1 MKEIFVH
8 VYAIAVALCLLVVI
22 VTGAVVTNSLAV
34 PAAAIT
40 TGLFSSS
47 GHQHAAE
54 TVGLLTVILVVWVLV
69 TEKRAPV
76 RQLAW
81 LPLVAVVAEIG
92 LGHAA
97 GKASPLV
104 SLLHAF
110 LAPVLLSTV
119 AALALATSPA
129 WRRDPVTIQDKGWP
143 PMRGLA
149 RTTLVFV
156 VLQVA
161 LGAAFRHGAM
171 GVMPHIIGALVVVV
185 LLLTLV
191 ICLTQMAGESLIKP
205 VAITLLVIAAVQV
218 FLGLTV
224 VSMSDKAMA
233 QLAGL
238 IFSTAHVMLGALTL
252 AFSVVV
258 ALEARRS
265 VRPQA

>member
-1 MKEIFVH
+1 MKETLVH
-8 VYAIAVALCLLVVI
+8 VYAIAVALCVLFVT

-34 PAAAIT
+34 PAAAIPS
-40 TGLFSSS
+40 GLFSSS
-47 GHQHAAE
+47 GHQRAAE
-54 TVGLLTVILVVWVLV
+54 VVGLLTALLVGLVWMAV
-69 TEKRAPV
+69 KRAPV
-76 RQLAW
+76 RRLAW
-81 LPLVAVVAEIG
+81 FPLIAVVAEIG
-92 LGHAA
+92 VGHAA
-97 GKASPLV
+97 GKASPMV

-110 LAPVLLSTV
+110 LAPVFLATV
-119 AALALATSPA
+119 VALALATSPA
-129 WRRDPVTIQDKGWP
+129 WRREPAMLQDKGWP

-191 ICLTQMAGESLIKP
+191 ICLTQMAGQSLLKP
-205 VAITLLVIAAVQV
+205 AAITLLVIASVQV

-224 VSMSDKAMA
+224 VSMSDQAMA
-233 QLAGL
+233 KLAGL
-238 IFSTAHVMLGALTL
+238 IFGTAHVALGALTL
-252 AFSVVV
+252 AASVVV
-258 ALEARRS
+258 AMEARRS